1 MVKTTIYKIV
11 CKNEEITDCYV
22 GRTKDCTKRFQQHK
36 TVCYNENK
44 VSFNYRLYKTIRENG
59 GFENWNIVEVET
71 IEHEDADKTTPAEK
85 EGFWFNELNATLNNN
100 VPGRCK
106 KESCKMWAEK
116 NTEYRKIYAEKY
128 RAENKEKIAEK
139 TAVYYQENKEK
150 SKAHTKKWVEDN
162 RERNR
167 IYQRERC
174 RRIVAEKRAQLLPPE
189 INN

>member
-59 GFENWNIVEVET
+59 GFENWDIVEVET

-106 KESCKMWAEK
+106 KESCKVWADK
-116 NTEYRKIYAEKY
+116 NMEYRKIYAEKY
-128 RAENKEKIAEK
+128 RAENKEKIAERI
-139 TAVYYQENKEK
+139 AVYYQKNKEK
-150 SKAHTKKWVEDN
+150 SKAHTKKWVENN

-174 RRIVAEKRAQLLPPE
+174 RRIVAEKKAQLRE
-189 INN
+189 D